1 MKRMMAYGM
10 RGLPGAGLLCLS
22 LACGGEQASEAAGSI
37 PRDVFVGTYV
47 ELRMAALHSPD
58 GRVSPEA
65 KAEILE
71 AKGVTEADL
80 LEYVDAHGERVQFMV
95 EVWAEI
101 DDTLRALRTEDD
113 PTPTS

>member
-1 MKRMMAYGM
+1 MRWARARGA
-10 RGLPGAGLLCLS
+10 RGLLGAILVWATF
-22 LACGGEQASEAAGSI
+22 ACGGEQVPAAAETI
-37 PRDVFVGTYV
+37 PREVFVDTYV

-58 GRVSPEA
+58 GRVGPA
-65 KAEILE
+65 ARAEILE

-80 LEYVDAHGERVQFMV
+80 LEYVDVHGNRVQYMV

-113 PTPTS
+113 PAPAS